1 MNKNAL
7 IICSFGGSILT
18 FRGKV
23 IERFQVLGY
32 KVHICVPYQ
41 EEHISFHDQI
51 REMGIELHF
60 IKLENSGLKF
70 FPDIK
75 YIYSVFKL
83 CRKIRPQ
90 HVFSYT
96 IKPVIFGTIAA
107 RLSGIKNTHLLI
119 TGLGYSFYANGFFNK
134 LLRAIIVFLYRFTTS
149 LSKTIFF
156 QNPDNMNVFRSSGAL
171 SSNIK
176 VGLVNG
182 SGVDLNFFRDCPIQ
196 NYNKFLFVGRLLE
209 DKGIIDFIDAAKII
223 KKEYPNSEFHIVG
236 WVDELYKKSITHK
249 QLQTWIDSG
258 LIIFHGFQKDI
269 RPFLIDC
276 YCLIH
281 PSYHEGTPR
290 AVLEAMST
298 GRPIITTDA
307 PGCRETIVDNENGF
321 LVPVKSPNEIA
332 IAIRKLMDSNNLGDI
347 MGYTSRQIALN
358 KYSDIKVVDKMFSMM
373 EI

>member
-1 MNKNAL
+1 
-7 IICSFGGSILT
+7 
-18 FRGKV
+18 
-23 IERFQVLGY
+23 
-32 KVHICVPYQ
+32 
-41 EEHISFHDQI
+41 
-51 REMGIELHF
+51 
-60 IKLENSGLKF
+60 
-70 FPDIK
+70 
-75 YIYSVFKL
+75 
-83 CRKIRPQ
+83 
-90 HVFSYT
+90 
-96 IKPVIFGTIAA
+96 
-107 RLSGIKNTHLLI
+107 
-119 TGLGYSFYANGFFNK
+119 
-134 LLRAIIVFLYRFTTS
+134 
-149 LSKTIFF
+149 
-156 QNPDNMNVFRSSGAL
+156 MNVFRSSGAL

>member
-7 IICSFGGSILT
+7 ILCSFGGSILT

-23 IERFQVLGY
+23 IERFQALGY

-41 EEHISFHDQI
+41 VEHISFHNQI
-51 REMGIELHF
+51 RDKGIELHF
-60 IKLENSGLKF
+60 IELENSGLKI

-75 YIYSVFKL
+75 YIYSIFKL

-96 IKPVIFGTIAA
+96 IKPVIFGAIAT
-107 RLSGIKNTHLLI
+107 RLCGIKNIHLLI
-119 TGLGYSFYANGFFNK
+119 TGLGYSFYAEGFVNK
-134 LLRAIIVFLYRFTTS
+134 ILRAIIILLYRLTTS

-156 QNPDNMNVFRSSGAL
+156 QNPDDMNVFRSSGAL

-176 VGLVNG
+176 VGIVNG
-182 SGVDLNFFRDCPIQ
+182 SGVDLNFFKYYPIQ
-196 NYNKFLFVGRLLE
+196 NYNKFLFVGRLME
-209 DKGIIDFIDAAKII
+209 DKGIIDFIDAAKLI
-223 KKEYPNSEFHIVG
+223 KKDYPESEFHIVG
-236 WVDELYKKSITHK
+236 WVDEFYKKSITQK
-249 QLQTWIDSG
+249 QLQIWIDSD
-258 LIIFHGFQKDI
+258 LITFHGFQKDM

-276 YCLIH
+276 YCLVH

-307 PGCRETIVDNENGF
+307 PGCRETIVNNENGF
-321 LVPVKSPNEIA
+321 LVPIKSPNEIA
-332 IAIRKLMDSNNLGDI
+332 NAISKLMVSKSLGNT
-347 MGYTSRQIALN
+347 MGHTSRQIAIK

-373 EI
+373 DI